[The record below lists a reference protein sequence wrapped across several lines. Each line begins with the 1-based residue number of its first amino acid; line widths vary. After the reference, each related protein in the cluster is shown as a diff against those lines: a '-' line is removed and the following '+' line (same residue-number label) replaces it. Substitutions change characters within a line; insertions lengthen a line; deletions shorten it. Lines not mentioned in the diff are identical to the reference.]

1 MPSGEKSAPGGN
13 AGWGGPPKGAGRGG
27 PARHPTKEFKKSG
40 EPNVGAALVRDFDGA
55 QPGPGR
61 GHVSSAGEDRRAR
74 DAARSEV
81 AQETLFSLV
90 IGADRQETQLA
101 AAVALLNRIDGM
113 PIARN
118 LNANVDDLSRLS
130 DAELQA
136 ERERLGRAMHE
147 VRAGGVAPDVPDEPD
162 GVVH

>member
-1 MPSGEKSAPGGN
+1 MPSGEKSTPGGN

-27 PARHPTKEFKKSG
+27 PARHPKKEFKKSG
-40 EPNVGAALVRDFDGA
+40 VPNVGVALAPAFDGTMA
-55 QPGPGR
+55 GPGR
-61 GHVSSAGEDRRAR
+61 GHVSPAGEDRRAR

-81 AQETLFSLV
+81 AQEKLFSLV
-90 IGADRQETQLA
+90 TAADRQETQLA

-118 LNANVDDLSRLS
+118 LNANVDALSRLS

-136 ERERLGRAMHE
+136 ERERLGRAMRE
-147 VRAGGVAPDVPDEPD
+147 VREGRVAPDMPDESD